1 MNRLARSRSGLR
13 LGSPGVMLAGAVCG
27 LFVAM
32 ALLAPWIAPHDP
44 LAGVLKER
52 LMPPAWAEGGGTNH
66 LLGTD
71 ALGRDIFSRLIF
83 GARVSLSVCA
93 FALLAAG
100 GIGSLLG
107 MLAGY
112 LGGWVDSLVMR
123 LVDLAVSLPVIL
135 LALLFGVLLGP
146 SLGNLVLVIALVLWS
161 QFARMARGETLRV
174 AHSEYIDLARAAGCS
189 AQSILIRHV
198 LPNVAGP
205 LIVLATLQVGVV
217 IVLEASLSFLGVG
230 VPPPAPAWGSMIA
243 DGRSY
248 VVSAW
253 WLAVMPGL
261 AIMGLVLA
269 ANVLG
274 DALTDRLNPVVRREL
289 GGGP

>member
-1 MNRLARSRSGLR
+1 MKKAPLR
-13 LGSPGVMLAGAVCG
+13 LRPSAVWLAGAICV
-27 LFVAM
+27 LFAAT
-32 ALLAPWIAPHDP
+32 ALLAPWIAPYDP
-44 LAGVLKER
+44 LGGAVEQR
-52 LMPPAWAEGGGTNH
+52 LMPPAWEEGGSRHH

-71 ALGRDIFSRLIF
+71 GLGRDVLSRLVH
-83 GARVSLSVCA
+83 GARISLAVCA
-93 FALLAAG
+93 LALLAAG
-100 GIGSLLG
+100 VLGSLLG

-112 LGGWVDSLVMR
+112 LGGWVDTLIMR

-135 LALLFGVLLGP
+135 LALLFGVLFGP
-146 SLGNLVLVIALVLWS
+146 SLANLILIIVLVLWS

-174 AHSEYIDLARAAGCS
+174 RSSDYIDLARAAGCS
-189 AQSILIRHV
+189 SASILLRHV
-198 LPNVAGP
+198 LPNVSGA

-217 IVLEASLSFLGVG
+217 VVLEASLSFLGVG

-253 WLAVMPGL
+253 WLAVVPGL
-261 AIMGLVLA
+261 AIMSLVLA

-274 DALTDRLNPVVRREL
+274 DALADRLNPAVRREL
-289 GGGP
+289 GGGA